1 MGDEPSRRSREQT
14 EQMQVPM
21 SRPDIGEA
29 EIELVNQVLGTPYL
43 SIGPMLERFEQGMAR
58 CIGTQHAVG
67 VSSGTAGLHLCVR
80 AAGIGE
86 GDEVITTPFSFVAS
100 ANCVLYERARPV
112 FVDIEPDSLNI
123 DPQRIEDAVTRRTRA
138 ILPVHAFG
146 QPADMAH
153 ILDIARRHGLW
164 VIEDACEAVGAE
176 YLGRKVGTL
185 SDAAVFAF
193 YPNKQMTTGEGG
205 IIVTDRDDWNALFRS
220 LRNQGRDASHAWLC
234 HARLGYNYRLDELS
248 AALGVAQLQRIEGLL
263 QKRERVA
270 QMYNERLAEI
280 DGVTLPF
287 VAATTTRLS
296 WFVYVIRLS
305 QGIDRDT
312 VMEKLE
318 KRGIPSR
325 PYFTPIH
332 LQPFYRQMFGYQ
344 VGDFPVT
351 ERVAE
356 RVLALPFY
364 GGMEEEKVDYVCVNL
379 RDAIAHS

>member
-1 MGDEPSRRSREQT
+1 MGDKPSRRSREQT
-14 EQMQVPM
+14 KQMQVPM

-29 EIELVNQVLGTPYL
+29 EIELVNQVLRTPYL

-123 DPQRIEDAVTRRTRA
+123 DPQRIEDAVTPRTRA

-176 YLGRKVGTL
+176 YKGRKVGTL

-220 LRNQGRDASHAWLC
+220 LRNQGRDASHTWLC

-270 QMYNERLAEI
+270 QMYNERLAQI

-287 VAATTTRLS
+287 ITPTTTRLS
-296 WFVYVIRLS
+296 WFVYVIRLPR
-305 QGIDRDT
+305 GINRDT
-312 VMEKLE
+312 VVEKLA

-332 LQPFYRQMFGYQ
+332 LQPFYSQTFGYQ
-344 VGDFPVT
+344 AGDFPVT